1 MKKHVMA
8 ITYAPKEDAVRLGD
22 CRQTIR
28 KGDKVSVG
36 DEILFHGWSGRPYRS
51 PWSWRRQIYVE
62 QVVDIEVSLSG
73 IVNLADPMTSCAWN
87 SRAINHIAK
96 YDFIDPPTGVALR
109 DVLFGHN
116 SRDVTASTYQI
127 IRW

>member
-51 PWSWRRQIYVE
+51 PWSWQKRVTVACTMPISLFADDGVQFYVK
-62 QVVDIEVSLSG
+62 VYSWRSAIADSLAAEDG
-73 IVNLADPMTSCAWN
+73 IL
-87 SRAINHIAK
+87 
-96 YDFIDPPTGVALR
+96 PPTGAALR
-109 DVLFGHN
+109 DVLFGLN
-116 SRDVTASTYQI
+116 TPPSDVPVTYQI

>member
-8 ITYAPKEDAVRLGD
+8 ITYAPKEAAVQSGD
-22 CRQTIR
+22 CCQTIR

-51 PWSWRRQIYVE
+51 PWSWRRQ
-62 QVVDIEVSLSG
+62 VVVSEVLPIRVRHNIGIELLGEWSRWSSQFVDDI
-73 IVNLADPMTSCAWN
+73 AAT
-87 SRAINHIAK
+87 
-96 YDFIDPPTGVALR
+96 DFIDPPTGIALR
-109 DVLFGHN
+109 NVLFGYNN
-116 SRDVTASTYQI
+116 SINTTELTYQI